1 MTIYEIHEFST
12 GINVETLPDG
22 RWISR
27 GYKVGEYMNS
37 TLPQIPLVVQ
47 RAIANKM
54 FKVFKDRKSQ
64 KPTFVGREIRGN
76 NGAPGWS
83 VIAVVTPA
91 EDEYGRF
98 NSFSRYILCQGAD
111 RLWVILDVINGYW
124 QKYGRPPIFNP
135 LEIREIG
142 KPNHHHISD
151 KPLLTLP
158 SELNALTSNHQL
170 PLILQPGKVSDLQ
183 TINAMAE
190 KIANGKPVSWA
201 YDVEAV
207 EDAERFLVIQAA
219 NEKAYQDLRTIGNAS
234 INNPKAMLPLSVDG
248 AAIETAIKALSSG
261 SQIKQEWIQALLQGD
276 QVTSDHWKT
285 IFDDQGAHTG
295 MRQRNSSP
303 QMVRLLTLRAII
315 IPETLPEYL
324 EWFGIDGKNQRKE
337 DNKQK
342 VSLEFQGKLKDHIS
356 QLKPLIDESMKSV
369 LEQILT
375 GKISIPAFSWLLTAP
390 KSLWSSYRESLLQ
403 NVKKDLET
411 IGTSFKSG
419 VSPPEPSFLCGDLIW
434 KGLQGW
440 WLKPSSR
447 FSYYQPFADLFESL
461 GDYQLASYFY
471 QVSKGVVPNHI
482 FRRAFKNPDKF
493 ELWGLK
499 LYRQVTWDEH
509 LINLINLLTKYSLKL
524 APIFIPV
531 LTHWFFYAQ
540 GYQTGKQV
548 GYQEGFNFTNKTKP
562 ALEKLISEL
571 LEDQNLKQKNVDRN
585 QIINAIK
592 NTVVGITDYT
602 AAMEKGNP
610 QDVEKFV
617 NSIQQYQNGGDGIIH
632 SGQQTYQQLKQ
643 DIKRQLLE

>member
-1 MTIYEIHEFST
+1 MTIYYIHEFST
-12 GINVETLPDG
+12 GINVEILPDG
-22 RWISR
+22 SWRTR

-37 TLPQIPLVVQ
+37 TLSQIPLVIE
-47 RAIANKM
+47 RAIANDLFEVSKN
-54 FKVFKDRKSQ
+54 RKSQ

-83 VIAVVTPA
+83 VIAVVIPVG
-91 EDEYGRF
+91 DEYGRF
-98 NSFSRYILCQGAD
+98 NSCYRYFLCQGAD
-111 RLWVILDVINGYW
+111 LLWVILDMINSYW
-124 QKYGRPPIFNP
+124 QKYRRTPTFNP
-135 LEIREIG
+135 SEIREIG
-142 KPNHHHISD
+142 KPNHHNISK
-151 KPLLTLP
+151 KPLVTLP
-158 SELNALTSNHQL
+158 SELNALASNHQR

-190 KIANGKPVSWA
+190 KIANGLPVSWA

-207 EDAERFLVIQAA
+207 EHAERFLVIQAA
-219 NEKAYQDLRTIGNAS
+219 DEKAYQRLT
-234 INNPKAMLPLSVDG
+234 SVDVVAMESVIRG
-248 AAIETAIKALSSG
+248 LISG
-261 SQIKQEWIQALLQGD
+261 SQIKDEWIQALLQGH
-276 QVTSDHWKT
+276 QITSDQWKKF
-285 IFDDQGAHTG
+285 FDDQGANTG
-295 MRQRNSSP
+295 IRQRNSSP

-315 IPETLPEYL
+315 LPETLPEYL
-324 EWFGIDGKNQRKE
+324 EWFGIDGKNHIKE

-342 VSLEFQGKLKDHIS
+342 VSLEFQGQLKQYIS

-403 NVKKDLET
+403 NVKQDLET

-493 ELWGLK
+493 ELWGLR

-524 APIFIPV
+524 APIFILV
-531 LTHWFFYAQ
+531 LTHWFFSAQ
-540 GYQTGKQV
+540 GYKTGKQV

-571 LEDQNLKQKNVDRN
+571 LEDQNLRKKNVGRS

-592 NTVVGITDYT
+592 NTFVGITDYT
-602 AAMEKGNP
+602 TTMEKGKP

-617 NSIQQYQNGGDGIIH
+617 NSIREYQNGGDGIIH
-632 SGQQTYQQLKQ
+632 YRQQTYQKLKQ
-643 DIKRQLLE
+643 DIKKQLLE